1 MPNPTVRDVHVDS
14 AMGEISIAYH
24 NQNYIWSQV
33 FPEVPVQKKTDLYFV
48 NIGGDAGW

>member
-1 MPNPTVRDVHVDS
+1 MPNPTVRDVHIDS

-33 FPEVPVQKKTDLYFV
+33 FPEVPVQKRSDYYFV
-48 NIGGDAGW
+48 FPKGDCP